1 MPAPSLSK
9 YWHSMCTILDSVLV
23 FVENFVRRRLV
34 KFRFDLVTY
43 KCVSLVFVMLVV
55 NCVQYVHGNHD

>member
-1 MPAPSLSK
+1 
-9 YWHSMCTILDSVLV
+9 MCTILDSVLV

-55 NCVQYVHGNHD
+55 DCVQYVHGNHD